1 MKCVLG
7 LVALILFGLAS
18 DSHPFTYEALQ
29 QVDRNVTF
37 PELQRDPEDFV
48 GTDLILGGTIVA
60 IGKMRNGL
68 RLEISQLPLDAA
80 DQPRDGVGSFGR
92 FLATVS
98 GNFKTGEFRIGT
110 LVTLIGTVKS
120 AATETEEDEES
131 VYPILAVREI
141 RIWQEPGAYSGSVSR
156 FERETSGGYVYGS
169 PSYPDRGYYY
179 EPYSPWLYF
188 PWWFNWTLI
197 FGSGNYGHDHGYG
210 GGSGRYYP
218 GGPVRRGR

>member
-60 IGKMRNGL
+60 IDKMRNGL

-80 DQPRDGVGSFGR
+80 DQPRDDVKPFGR

-110 LVTLIGTVKS
+110 
-120 AATETEEDEES
+120 
-131 VYPILAVREI
+131 
-141 RIWQEPGAYSGSVSR
+141 
-156 FERETSGGYVYGS
+156 
-169 PSYPDRGYYY
+169 
-179 EPYSPWLYF
+179 
-188 PWWFNWTLI
+188 
-197 FGSGNYGHDHGYG
+197 
-210 GGSGRYYP
+210 
-218 GGPVRRGR
+218 